1 MVTSGSA
8 VRAENSRIA
17 SGSEARNMLSWKPNE
32 GSVRRKTKRDRETKK
47 CRGNLPLAMA
57 T

>member
-32 GSVRRKTKRDRETKK
+32 GSVRRRTKRDRETKK